1 MVGVA
6 FAVLPVVAV
15 GAPVRGRSDTVLVRA
30 PAVVRAPAGASVI
43 RLKVSEPAGVIR
55 LFRVVATAGTE
66 VRVTS
71 EIPGLAGV
79 SIAMPSTRHD
89 NAETCARHSRAIACT
104 QGEEACPMPS
114 ATWQIRVRKMAGP
127 AGRIRIDF
135 VVGPDRSARVR

>member
-1 MVGVA
+1 MRRILGRFVMVGVA

-30 PAVVRAPAGASVI
+30 PAGVSVI

-71 EIPGLAGV
+71 DIPGLAGV
-79 SIAMPSTRHD
+79 SIAMPSARHD
-89 NAETCARHSRAIACT
+89 NAETCARHGRAI
-104 QGEEACPMPS
+104 
-114 ATWQIRVRKMAGP
+114 
-127 AGRIRIDF
+127 
-135 VVGPDRSARVR
+135 